1 MEIKILESI
10 DQCSS
15 SLWDSLFDSDYPFLK
30 HNFIS
35 LLESSGS
42 VCEATGWIPKHLL
55 LESDGITVAAIPL
68 YLKYHSYG
76 EYVFDQSWA
85 DAYSQHGIP
94 YYPKL
99 VSAIPFTPVAGPRIG
114 IAKGFDREK
123 ITKELLEKIKLIA
136 DKFGA
141 SSWHL
146 LFPEYKLMHSL
157 IPRSA
162 MRRVGVQYHWKNDN
176 YINFDDFIITFASRK
191 RKNLLKER
199 RKAKE
204 NLSIFRL
211 VGNEITPSWWEYMY
225 TVYQQTYLKRNG
237 TDGYLT
243 RKFFE
248 GLGSA
253 MGSQVMLSVAEGQGD
268 KAGVKVAASLFF
280 FDDNSLYGRY
290 WGCHQEYDFLHF
302 ELCYH
307 QGIEHA
313 IEKKLSVFNAG
324 AQGEHKISRGFIP
337 VEVYS
342 SHWIKHPEFSK
353 AINAFLEQESVHIKE
368 YISLASKK
376 SPYK

>member
-114 IAKGFDREK
+114 IAKGFDRER

-136 DKFGA
+136 DKLGA
-141 SSWHL
+141 SSWHV

-162 MRRVGVQYHWKNDN
+162 MKRVGVQYHWKNDN
-176 YINFDDFIITFASRK
+176 YINFDDFISTFASRK

-253 MGSQVMLSVAEGQGD
+253 MGS
-268 KAGVKVAASLFF
+268 
-280 FDDNSLYGRY
+280 
-290 WGCHQEYDFLHF
+290 
-302 ELCYH
+302 
-307 QGIEHA
+307 
-313 IEKKLSVFNAG
+313 
-324 AQGEHKISRGFIP
+324 SR
-337 VEVYS
+337 V
-342 SHWIKHPEFSK
+342 
-353 AINAFLEQESVHIKE
+353 
-368 YISLASKK
+368 
-376 SPYK
+376 

>member
-204 NLSIFRL
+204 NLNIFRL

>member
-114 IAKGFDREK
+114 IAKGFDRER

-136 DKFGA
+136 DKLGA

-162 MRRVGVQYHWKNDN
+162 MKRVGVQYHWKNDN
-176 YINFDDFIITFASRK
+176 YINFDDFISTFASRK

>member
-1 MEIKILESI
+1 M
-10 DQCSS
+10 
-15 SLWDSLFDSDYPFLK
+15 
-30 HNFIS
+30 
-35 LLESSGS
+35 
-42 VCEATGWIPKHLL
+42 
-55 LESDGITVAAIPL
+55 
-68 YLKYHSYG
+68 
-76 EYVFDQSWA
+76 
-85 DAYSQHGIP
+85 
-94 YYPKL
+94 
-99 VSAIPFTPVAGPRIG
+99 
-114 IAKGFDREK
+114 
-123 ITKELLEKIKLIA
+123 
-136 DKFGA
+136 
-141 SSWHL
+141 
-146 LFPEYKLMHSL
+146 
-157 IPRSA
+157 
-162 MRRVGVQYHWKNDN
+162 
-176 YINFDDFIITFASRK
+176 
-191 RKNLLKER
+191 
-199 RKAKE
+199 
-204 NLSIFRL
+204 

-268 KAGVKVAASLFF
+268 KAGVKIAASLFF

-353 AINAFLEQESVHIKE
+353 AI
-368 YISLASKK
+368 YASDYSFNYLNLFKF
-376 SPYK
+376 

>member
-114 IAKGFDREK
+114 IAKGFDRER

-136 DKFGA
+136 DKLGA

-146 LFPEYKLMHSL
+146 LFPEYKLMQSL

-162 MRRVGVQYHWKNDN
+162 MKRVGVQYHWKNDN
-176 YINFDDFIITFASRK
+176 YINFDDFISTFASRK

-225 TVYQQTYLKRNG
+225 TAYQQTYLKRNG

-248 GLGSA
+248 GLGNA

-342 SHWIKHPEFSK
+342 SHWIKHSEFSK
-353 AINAFLEQESVHIKE
+353 AIYAFLEQESVHIKE